1 MASEFL
7 KQNKTEEEIVQ
18 ELRLVC
24 NFFPTGL
31 KDQVILKV
39 RSFLFL
45 CKLIKSFNFQFKC
58 NSFITEYGPYVIQLI
73 SDEIDPNIACESLK
87 LCEVQQV
94 QKKKFASFM
103 IHFKLRY

>member
-39 RSFLFL
+39 RSF
-45 CKLIKSFNFQFKC
+45 SF
-58 NSFITEYGPYVIQLI
+58 YV
-73 SDEIDPNIACESLK
+73 N
-87 LCEVQQV
+87 
-94 QKKKFASFM
+94 
-103 IHFKLRY
+103 